1 MNVIR
6 IKRGENILSK
16 NITLMAGELA
26 LDTVSGVLYT
36 SLTDNGNPVEIK
48 GAASGTVTK
57 AETAD
62 YATKLATAQ
71 LIKLTGDVTGEASFD
86 GSKAAEITATL
97 KNIVTGATVNGITF
111 NAKGLITGAEEVVY
125 EVEDINGL
133 TEALAGKVDKVE
145 GKSLIAD
152 TEIARLA
159 NVTNYNDTA
168 VKGLISQNATDIE
181 NIETAI
187 AEIDIPEKT
196 SELINDSGFIT
207 NIPEEYKTKTENDEY
222 YQPIGNYPTK
232 EEIDKQGFLGIGA
245 LKFEEPTEIF
255 FPYNYWIYNGESGNP
270 DFSEVISNN
279 EPLEI
284 IWDGTSYIMER
295 NPNGEWG
302 NLEEYPCYL
311 SLGSERIY
319 TNDSSKYHKV
329 IVKDIRGKV
338 IIGKLLSSNYIDL
351 PTIPTKTSELTNDNG
366 FITMSQ
372 VEAKNYI
379 TADGIPADY
388 VTETELAGKGYLV
401 ANDIAGKAD
410 KTEVYTITQID
421 SKVTTINDAINTKA
435 TKADTLTGYGITDAY
450 TKTEIDAKIAGAFK
464 FKGEAES
471 YDTLPTGAAEGDVYQ
486 VGDKEYAWDGD
497 SWVELGFNIDL
508 TSYATKTEVSNN
520 YATKTALSEG
530 LAAKANSADVY
541 VKDDV
546 YTKTEADAAFMTN
559 AEVEAKGYAT
569 TSAMNTALEEKAD
582 KGTTLAAYGITDAYT
597 KTEADTAFM
606 NSAEVESA
614 ITAKGYATTT
624 AMNAALSSK
633 ANSADVYTKTVA
645 DSTFLKEIPTEY
657 ITETELSTELESYA
671 EKATTLAGYGITDG
685 LSTTSV
691 IDGGTF

>member
-1 MNVIR
+1 MNIIK
-6 IKRGENILSK
+6 IKRGENILTK

-48 GAASGTVTK
+48 GAASGTVSK

-62 YATKLATAQ
+62 YAGKLTTAQ

-97 KNIVTGATVNGITF
+97 KNIVEGATVNGITF

-125 EVEDINGL
+125 EVEDIDGL

-152 TEIARLA
+152 SEIARLA
-159 NVTNYNDTA
+159 NVTNYSDTE
-168 VKGLISQNATDIE
+168 VRGLISQNATDID

-196 SELINDSGFIT
+196 SEL
-207 NIPEEYKTKTENDEY
+207 
-222 YQPIGNYPTK
+222 
-232 EEIDKQGFLGIGA
+232 
-245 LKFEEPTEIF
+245 
-255 FPYNYWIYNGESGNP
+255 
-270 DFSEVISNN
+270 
-279 EPLEI
+279 
-284 IWDGTSYIMER
+284 
-295 NPNGEWG
+295 
-302 NLEEYPCYL
+302 
-311 SLGSERIY
+311 
-319 TNDSSKYHKV
+319 TNDS
-329 IVKDIRGKV
+329 
-338 IIGKLLSSNYIDL
+338 
-351 PTIPTKTSELTNDNG
+351 G

-379 TADGIPADY
+379 TADEIPADY
-388 VTETELAGKGYLV
+388 VTETELTGKGYLV
-401 ANDIAGKAD
+401 ASDIAGKAD
-410 KTEVYTITQID
+410 KSELHSHENKAILDATTASYTTAEKTKLEGLSNYDDTALAGRVTTVENDKANKSEVYTITQID
-421 SKVTTINDAINTKA
+421 NKVTTINNAIDTKA
-435 TKADTLTGYGITDAY
+435 TKADTLAGYGITDAY
-450 TKTEIDAKIAGAFK
+450 TKTEVDAKIAGTFK
-464 FKGEAES
+464 FVGEVAS
-471 YDTLPTGAAEGDVYQ
+471 YDELPTTGVKAGDVYQ
-486 VGDKEYAWDGD
+486 VGEKEYAYDGD

-508 TSYATKTEVSNN
+508 TAYATKTEVSNT

-546 YTKTEADAAFMTN
+546 YTKAEADAAFMTN

-569 TSAMNTALEEKAD
+569 TTAMNTALEGKAD
-582 KGTTLAAYGITDAYT
+582 KGTTLAAYGITNAYT
-597 KTEADTAFM
+597 KTEADAAFM
-606 NSAEVESA
+606 NSTEVESA

-624 AMNAALSSK
+624 AMNTALSSK

-645 DSTFLKEIPTEY
+645 DSTFLKEVPAEY
-657 ITETELSTELESYA
+657 ITETELSTELADYA
-671 EKATTLAGYGITDG
+671 EKATTLAGYGITDA

>member
-159 NVTNYNDTA
+159 NVTNYDDTE
-168 VKGLISQNATDIE
+168 VKGLISQNATSIE
-181 NIETAI
+181 KIVTAFM
-187 AEIDIPEKT
+187 EID
-196 SELINDSGFIT
+196 
-207 NIPEEYKTKTENDEY
+207 
-222 YQPIGNYPTK
+222 
-232 EEIDKQGFLGIGA
+232 
-245 LKFEEPTEIF
+245 
-255 FPYNYWIYNGESGNP
+255 
-270 DFSEVISNN
+270 
-279 EPLEI
+279 
-284 IWDGTSYIMER
+284 
-295 NPNGEWG
+295 
-302 NLEEYPCYL
+302 
-311 SLGSERIY
+311 
-319 TNDSSKYHKV
+319 
-329 IVKDIRGKV
+329 
-338 IIGKLLSSNYIDL
+338 
-351 PTIPTKTSELTNDNG
+351 IPTKTSELTNDNG

-508 TSYATKTEVSNN
+508 TSYATKTEVSNT

-541 VKDDV
+541 
-546 YTKTEADAAFMTN
+546 
-559 AEVEAKGYAT
+559 
-569 TSAMNTALEEKAD
+569 
-582 KGTTLAAYGITDAYT
+582 
-597 KTEADTAFM
+597 
-606 NSAEVESA
+606 
-614 ITAKGYATTT
+614 
-624 AMNAALSSK
+624 
-633 ANSADVYTKTVA
+633 TKTVA
-645 DSTFLKEIPTEY
+645 DSTFLKEVPAEY
-657 ITETELSTELESYA
+657 ITETELSAELEGYA
-671 EKATTLAGYGITDG
+671 EKATTLAGYGITDAYTKTDVDNK
-685 LSTTSV
+685 LSGKLGTSDV
-691 IDGGTF
+691 IDGGIF

>member
-6 IKRGENILSK
+6 IKRGENILTK

-48 GAASGTVTK
+48 GAASGTVSK

-62 YATKLATAQ
+62 YASKLATAQ

-86 GSKAAEITATL
+86 GTKAAEITATL

-125 EVEDINGL
+125 EVEDISGL

-152 TEIARLA
+152 SEIARLA
-159 NVTNYNDTA
+159 NVSNYSDTE
-168 VKGLISQNATDIE
+168 VRGLISQNATDID
-181 NIETAI
+181 NIEKAI

-196 SELINDSGFIT
+196 SEL
-207 NIPEEYKTKTENDEY
+207 
-222 YQPIGNYPTK
+222 
-232 EEIDKQGFLGIGA
+232 
-245 LKFEEPTEIF
+245 
-255 FPYNYWIYNGESGNP
+255 
-270 DFSEVISNN
+270 
-279 EPLEI
+279 
-284 IWDGTSYIMER
+284 
-295 NPNGEWG
+295 
-302 NLEEYPCYL
+302 
-311 SLGSERIY
+311 
-319 TNDSSKYHKV
+319 TNDS
-329 IVKDIRGKV
+329 
-338 IIGKLLSSNYIDL
+338 
-351 PTIPTKTSELTNDNG
+351 G

-379 TADGIPADY
+379 TADEIPADY
-388 VTETELAGKGYLV
+388 VTETELTGKGYLV

-410 KTEVYTITQID
+410 KTELHSHDNKDILDATTASYTTAEKTKLAGLSNYDDTALAGRVTTVENDKANKSEVYTIAQID
-421 SKVTTINDAINTKA
+421 NKVTTINNAIDTKA
-435 TKADTLTGYGITDAY
+435 TKADTLVGYGITDAY
-450 TKTEIDAKIAGAFK
+450 TKTEVDAKIAGTFK
-464 FKGEAES
+464 FVGEVAS
-471 YDTLPTGAAEGDVYQ
+471 YDELPTTGVKAGDVYQ
-486 VGDKEYAWDGD
+486 VGEKEYAYDGD

-508 TSYATKTEVSNN
+508 TAYATKTEVSNT

-569 TSAMNTALEEKAD
+569 TTAMNTALEGKAD
-582 KGTTLAAYGITDAYT
+582 KGTTLAEYGITNAYT
-597 KTEADTAFM
+597 KTEADAAFM
-606 NSAEVESA
+606 NSTEVESA

-624 AMNAALSSK
+624 AMNTALSSK

-645 DSTFLKEIPTEY
+645 DSTFLKEIPAEY
-657 ITETELSTELESYA
+657 ITETELSTELADYA

-685 LSTTSV
+685 LSTSSV

>member
-6 IKRGENILSK
+6 IKRGENILTK

-48 GAASGTVTK
+48 GAASGTVSK

-62 YATKLATAQ
+62 YASKLATAQ

-125 EVEDINGL
+125 EVEDISGL

-152 TEIARLA
+152 SEIARLA
-159 NVTNYNDTA
+159 NVTNYSDTE
-168 VKGLISQNATDIE
+168 VRGLISQNATDID
-181 NIETAI
+181 NIEKAI
-187 AEIDIPEKT
+187 AAIDIPET
-196 SELINDSGFIT
+196 
-207 NIPEEYKTKTENDEY
+207 
-222 YQPIGNYPTK
+222 
-232 EEIDKQGFLGIGA
+232 
-245 LKFEEPTEIF
+245 
-255 FPYNYWIYNGESGNP
+255 
-270 DFSEVISNN
+270 
-279 EPLEI
+279 
-284 IWDGTSYIMER
+284 
-295 NPNGEWG
+295 
-302 NLEEYPCYL
+302 
-311 SLGSERIY
+311 
-319 TNDSSKYHKV
+319 
-329 IVKDIRGKV
+329 
-338 IIGKLLSSNYIDL
+338 
-351 PTIPTKTSELTNDNG
+351 TSELTNDSG

-379 TADGIPADY
+379 TADEIPTDY
-388 VTETELAGKGYLV
+388 VTETELEGKGYLV

-410 KTEVYTITQID
+410 KTELHSHENKDILDATTASYTIAEKTKLEGLSNYDDTALAGRVTTVENDKANKSEVYTITQID
-421 SKVTTINDAINTKA
+421 NKVTTINNAIDTKA

-450 TKTEIDAKIAGAFK
+450 TKTEVDAKIAGTFK
-464 FKGEAES
+464 FVGEVAS
-471 YDTLPTGAAEGDVYQ
+471 YDELPTTGVKAGDVYQ
-486 VGDKEYAWDGD
+486 VGEKEYAYDGD

-508 TSYATKTEVSNN
+508 TAYATKTEVSNT

-530 LAAKANSADVY
+530 LATKANSADVY

-546 YTKTEADAAFMTN
+546 YTKAEADAAFMTN

-569 TSAMNTALEEKAD
+569 TTAMNTALEGKAD
-582 KGTTLAAYGITDAYT
+582 KGTTLAAYGITNAYT
-597 KTEADTAFM
+597 KTEADAAFM
-606 NSAEVESA
+606 NSTEVESA

-624 AMNAALSSK
+624 AMNTALSSK

-645 DSTFLKEIPTEY
+645 DSTFLKEVPAEY
-657 ITETELSTELESYA
+657 ITETELSTELADYA
-671 EKATTLAGYGITDG
+671 EKATTLAGYGITDA

>member
-6 IKRGENILSK
+6 IKRGENILTK

-48 GAASGTVTK
+48 GAASGTVSK

-62 YATKLATAQ
+62 YASKLATAQ

-125 EVEDINGL
+125 EVEDISGL

-152 TEIARLA
+152 SEIARLA
-159 NVTNYNDTA
+159 NVSNYSDTE
-168 VKGLISQNATDIE
+168 VRGLISQNATDID
-181 NIETAI
+181 NIERAI

-196 SELINDSGFIT
+196 SEL
-207 NIPEEYKTKTENDEY
+207 
-222 YQPIGNYPTK
+222 
-232 EEIDKQGFLGIGA
+232 
-245 LKFEEPTEIF
+245 
-255 FPYNYWIYNGESGNP
+255 
-270 DFSEVISNN
+270 
-279 EPLEI
+279 
-284 IWDGTSYIMER
+284 
-295 NPNGEWG
+295 
-302 NLEEYPCYL
+302 
-311 SLGSERIY
+311 
-319 TNDSSKYHKV
+319 TNDS
-329 IVKDIRGKV
+329 
-338 IIGKLLSSNYIDL
+338 
-351 PTIPTKTSELTNDNG
+351 G

-379 TADGIPADY
+379 TVDEIPAEY
-388 VTETELAGKGYLV
+388 VTETELTGKGYLV
-401 ANDIAGKAD
+401 ASDITGKAD
-410 KTEVYTITQID
+410 KTELHSHENKDILDATTASYTIAEKTKLEGLSNYDDTALAGRVTTVENDKANKSEVYTITQID
-421 SKVTTINDAINTKA
+421 NKVTTINNAIDTKA
-435 TKADTLTGYGITDAY
+435 TKADTLAGYGITDAY
-450 TKTEIDAKIAGAFK
+450 TKTEVDAKIAGTFK
-464 FKGEAES
+464 FIGEVAS
-471 YDTLPTGAAEGDVYQ
+471 YDELPTTGVKAGDVYQ
-486 VGDKEYAWDGD
+486 VGEKEYAYDGD

-508 TSYATKTEVSNN
+508 TAYATKTEVSNT

-546 YTKTEADAAFMTN
+546 YTKAEADAAFMTN

-569 TSAMNTALEEKAD
+569 TTAMNTALEGKAD
-582 KGTTLAAYGITDAYT
+582 KGTTLAAYGITNAYT
-597 KTEADTAFM
+597 KTEADAAFM
-606 NSAEVESA
+606 NSTEVESA

-624 AMNAALSSK
+624 AMNTALSSK

-645 DSTFLKEIPTEY
+645 DSTFLKEVPAEY
-657 ITETELSTELESYA
+657 ITETELTAKNYA
-671 EKATTLAGYGITDG
+671 VKGTTLASYGITNALATD
-685 LSTTSV
+685 SV